1 MRCAARPLMVPDV
14 MRFCWRRVDPMV
26 MTFWPAAGSR
36 ACPHPS
42 GTGCTAAAAFGSI
55 HRSATPRSASVP
67 TTLAATLTVGDS
79 CTSIAAALPTTRWL
93 VAINPLAPMEK
104 PDPWAVGVQIETTLS
119 CHLAC
124 SIADSVSTD
133 DLAAACRRLRPR
145 RSRRSARVPP
155 RGRGRRPA
163 SRSRCRACPGTRR
176 ADPIRSCSFPAAG
189 GRWSCRRARS

>member
-1 MRCAARPLMVPDV
+1 M
-14 MRFCWRRVDPMV
+14 
-26 MTFWPAAGSR
+26 
-36 ACPHPS
+36 
-42 GTGCTAAAAFGSI
+42 
-55 HRSATPRSASVP
+55 P

-133 DLAAACRRLRPR
+133 DLADGV
-145 RSRRSARVPP
+145 S
-155 RGRGRRPA
+155 PA
-163 SRSRCRACPGTRR
+163 STSAFSAVSSSAASRPETTSSVA
-176 ADPIRSCSFPAAG
+176 IQV
-189 GRWSCRRARS
+189 